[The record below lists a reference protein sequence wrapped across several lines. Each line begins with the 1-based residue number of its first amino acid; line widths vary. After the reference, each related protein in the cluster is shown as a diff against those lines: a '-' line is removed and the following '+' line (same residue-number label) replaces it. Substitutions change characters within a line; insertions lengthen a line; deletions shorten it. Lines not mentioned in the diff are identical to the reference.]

1 MKKIVAVITLIGVFF
16 TGVFLAGCREG
27 GLVDYSEYIFTD
39 VIWTRDNGH
48 DTESLILHADGNFSY
63 SCSCGNSINDA
74 DLCESYTYNDKTKMI
89 KLAYLEATEEMI
101 TNIRIIDVSE
111 DFLELDFGGEI
122 RRFVKE

>member
-1 MKKIVAVITLIGVFF
+1 MKKIIAVLTLIGAFL
-16 TGVFLAGCREG
+16 TGAILAGCREG
-27 GLVDYSEYIFTD
+27 GLVEDSEYIFTD
-39 VIWTRDNGH
+39 GIWTRDNGH
-48 DTESLILHADGNFSY
+48 DTERLILHSDGNFSY
-63 SCSCGNSINDA
+63 SCACGNSINDS

-111 DFLELDFGGEI
+111 DFLELDFDGEI

>member
-1 MKKIVAVITLIGVFF
+1 MKKIMAVLILA
-16 TGVFLAGCREG
+16 GVFLAGCREG

-48 DTESLILHADGNFSY
+48 DTERLILHADGNFSY
-63 SCSCGNSINDA
+63 SCACGNSINDS

-89 KLAYLEATEEMI
+89 KLAFLESTEEMI
-101 TNIRIIDVSE
+101 TNIGIIDVSE
-111 DFLELDFGGEI
+111 DFLELDFDGEI